1 METAIYFSLT
11 SYTTIGYG
19 DIVLPP
25 SDRLLGPMEG
35 AVGILMFGW
44 STGIMA
50 AAITRIYG
58 EAFQDKPDNQPSTQD
73 QLGEVR

>member
-1 METAIYFSLT
+1 
-11 SYTTIGYG
+11 
-19 DIVLPP
+19 
-25 SDRLLGPMEG
+25 MEG

-58 EAFQDKPDNQPSTQD
+58 EAFEHKPDNQPSTQD
-73 QLGEVR
+73 QVGEVR